1 MKLRKKMT
9 SCIENDDDRTYMM
22 DLYSNYY
29 GLVFSKIKNITNSI
43 NDVEDLVNDT
53 FVKLIGKISL
63 LRTLSDYKVTTYIVY
78 TAKSTALDFVK
89 RKGIQNKLMFYGEK
103 EDISEGFYS
112 KGDVNVDNLIIQKE
126 ELETL
131 SNAILRLPEK
141 DRDLL
146 YYKYILEMND
156 VEIAGILN
164 IAPGSV
170 RQYLTRARR
179 KAKELMEKEGHRS
192 AEKSIGS

>member
-1 MKLRKKMT
+1 MKLNKKIT
-9 SCIENDDDRTYMM
+9 GCIENDDDRTYIM
-22 DLYSNYY
+22 DLYINYY

-78 TAKSTALDFVK
+78 TTRSIALNFVK

-112 KGDVNVDNLIIQKE
+112 KGDVNLDNLIIQKE

-141 DRDLL
+141 DKNLL

-156 VEIAGILN
+156 VEIGENLS
-164 IAPGSV
+164 IAPDSV

-179 KAKELMEKEGHRS
+179 KAKKLMEKEGHSS